1 MELLPIVGIGIVIT
15 ILVMLLR
22 EERPEL
28 ALLLSLTAGIMIF
41 LLLMDRI
48 ATVFNLLQQ
57 LAFRADLD
65 LLYINTVLRIVAIA
79 YIAQFG
85 SQICRDAGESAIGGK
100 IELAGK
106 IMIMFLAVPLLLVIL
121 DSVLQLLP

>member
-1 MELLPIVGIGIVIT
+1 MELLPFVGLGMVAT
-15 ILVMLLR
+15 VLVLLLR

-28 ALLLSLTAGIMIF
+28 ASLLSLAAGVLIL

-57 LAFRADLD
+57 LAFRAQLD
-65 LLYINTVLRIVAIA
+65 LLYLNTVLRIVAIA

-106 IMIMFLAVPLLLVIL
+106 ILIMFLAVPLMLVIL

>member
-1 MELLPIVGIGIVIT
+1 MELLPFVGLGMVAT
-15 ILVMLLR
+15 VLVLLLR

-28 ALLLSLTAGIMIF
+28 ASLLSLAAGVMIL

-57 LAFRADLD
+57 LAFRAQLD
-65 LLYINTVLRIVAIA
+65 LLYLNTVLRIVAIA

-85 SQICRDAGESAIGGK
+85 SQICRDAGRVPSAGR
-100 IELAGK
+100 
-106 IMIMFLAVPLLLVIL
+106 
-121 DSVLQLLP
+121 

>member
-1 MELLPIVGIGIVIT
+1 MELVPIAGLGLAVT
-15 ILVMLLR
+15 ILVLLLR
-22 EERPEL
+22 EDRPEL

-57 LAFRADLD
+57 LAWRANLD
-65 LLYINTVLRIVAIA
+65 LLYLNTVLRIVAIA

-85 SQICRDAGESAIGGK
+85 AQICRDAGESAIGGK

-106 IMIMFLAVPLLLVIL
+106 IMIMFLAVPMLLVIL

>member
-1 MELLPIVGIGIVIT
+1 MELLPFVGLGMVAT
-15 ILVMLLR
+15 VLVLLLR

-28 ALLLSLTAGIMIF
+28 ASLLSLAAGVMIL

-57 LAFRADLD
+57 LAFRAQLD
-65 LLYINTVLRIVAIA
+65 LLYLNTVLRIVAIA

-106 IMIMFLAVPLLLVIL
+106 ILIMFLAVPLMLVIL

>member
-1 MELLPIVGIGIVIT
+1 MELLPIVGIGIVVT

-65 LLYINTVLRIVAIA
+65 LLYLNTVLRIVAIA

>member
-65 LLYINTVLRIVAIA
+65 LLYLNTVLRIVAIA

>member
-1 MELLPIVGIGIVIT
+1 MELVPIAGLGLAVT
-15 ILVMLLR
+15 ILVLLLR
-22 EERPEL
+22 EDRPEL

-57 LAFRADLD
+57 LAWRANLD
-65 LLYINTVLRIVAIA
+65 LLYLNTVLRIVAIA
-79 YIAQFG
+79 HIAQFG
-85 SQICRDAGESAIGGK
+85 AQICRDAGESAIGGK
-100 IELAGK
+100 IELAGMS
-106 IMIMFLAVPLLLVIL
+106 MIMFLAVPMLLVIL